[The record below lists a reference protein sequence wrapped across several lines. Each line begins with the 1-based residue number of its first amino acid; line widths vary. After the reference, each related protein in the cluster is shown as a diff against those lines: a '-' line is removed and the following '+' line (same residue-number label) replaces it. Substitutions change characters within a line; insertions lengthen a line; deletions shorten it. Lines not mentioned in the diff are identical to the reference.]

1 MERYVVR
8 ALKFD
13 CSDESGIDWLGSDE
27 PYWVFTANVNT
38 AVHSV
43 VSNEFTDVDSGETRR
58 FDPPLTVWPTKGGS
72 AAGPI
77 ALSIQLWEADQ
88 GKRDETRK
96 ATEGALTLAAAT
108 PAGPWVTA
116 IRPLIADGLID
127 LVSDDLMGS
136 RTLLWSAARLR
147 SLLPQPGHSFTKKFH
162 FGGHDGDLP
171 FSVAGGPDYYLYLQ
185 VTRLA

>member
-1 MERYVVR
+1 VESYVVR

-13 CSDESGIDWLGSDE
+13 CIDESGIDWLGSDE
-27 PYWVFTANVNT
+27 PYWVFTANVNA

-43 VSNEFTDVDSGETRR
+43 VSGEFTDVDSGETRR
-58 FDPPLTVWPTKGGS
+58 FRPPLTVWPAKGGS

-77 ALSIQLWEADQ
+77 AVSIQLWEADQ
-88 GKRDETRK
+88 GNRDKTRI

-116 IRPLIADGLID
+116 IRPLIANGLVD

-147 SLLPQPGHSFTKKFH
+147 RLLPQPGNSFTRKFH
-162 FGGHDGDLP
+162 FGGNDGDLP
-171 FSVAGGPDYYLYLQ
+171 FNIAGGPDYDLYLQ
-185 VTRLA
+185 VARLA